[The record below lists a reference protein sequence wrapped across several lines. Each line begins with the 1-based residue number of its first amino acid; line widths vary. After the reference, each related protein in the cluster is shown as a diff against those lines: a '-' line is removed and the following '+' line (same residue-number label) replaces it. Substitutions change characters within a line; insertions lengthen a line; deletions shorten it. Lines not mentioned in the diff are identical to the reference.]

1 MTFASPLH
9 DPLAIN
15 LRRQTSCLLSSIAPN
30 TPHYD
35 ALKNVVTTRQLL
47 SNLSSLLAVPAFT
60 QLVATYFRPILTELC
75 VRWLEGEY
83 GMEEHLFTLCYLVE
97 VHEELFPYVISPFL
111 LQFLFYTSFQH
122 TERIFV

>member
-15 LRRQTSCLLSSIAPN
+15 LRRQTSCLLSSIAPS

-35 ALKNVVTTRQLL
+35 ALNIVVTTRQLL

-60 QLVATYFRPILTELC
+60 QLVATYFRPILMELC

-83 GMEEHLFTLCYLVE
+83 GMEEHLFALSYLVE
-97 VHEELFPYVISPFL
+97 VHEELFPYVTSHFL
-111 LQFLFYTSFQH
+111 LRFLFYTSFQH